1 MRHPNITVQELDKGT
16 KERAEQIARI
26 FSSIPADKE
35 GIFLERPFGACFRP
49 CSRRRSDRDPGDGA
63 QSSVSRRFRKAA
75 GAAEKQIRRKREN
88 GI

>member
-35 GIFLERPFGACFRP
+35 GIFLAVTNAYL
-49 CSRRRSDRDPGDGA
+49 DGLVA
-63 QSSVSRRFRKAA
+63 GQNLKESS
-75 GAAEKQIRRKREN
+75 GQ
-88 GI
+88 